1 MNETTPAPLGTP
13 RTNDPGGSGS
23 GMPVGRKYRPPEQSR
38 LGQWIDSCVLLLLV
52 FGALYAPVL
61 LGWTTPEARS
71 TEVGNPTWQTLHQSP
86 QMAAQ
91 WEKLGY
97 DPAKAAPLIG
107 SRFDYRVDPV
117 GLAATVLLLIGYFVF
132 VYVMSAREYREVIA
146 EKFGSSED
154 GAE

>member
-1 MNETTPAPLGTP
+1 MSETTPSRPATRRTDGQDKSEPGT
-13 RTNDPGGSGS
+13 RGA
-23 GMPVGRKYRPPEQSR
+23 RKYRPPEQSR
-38 LGQWIDSCVLLLLV
+38 VGQWIDSCVLLLLV

-61 LGWTTPEARS
+61 LGWTSPEARS
-71 TEVGNPTWQTLHQSP
+71 TEISNPTWQTLHQSP

-117 GLAATVLLLIGYFVF
+117 GLAATALLLVGYFVF
-132 VYVMSAREYREVIA
+132 VYVVSAREYREVIA

>member
-1 MNETTPAPLGTP
+1 MSETTPAPIEAHRADGPGRSTPGT
-13 RTNDPGGSGS
+13 RG
-23 GMPVGRKYRPPEQSR
+23 GRKYRPPEQSR

-71 TEVGNPTWQTLHQSP
+71 TEVSNPTWQTLHQSP

-97 DPAKAAPLIG
+97 DPAKAAPLIA

-117 GLAATVLLLIGYFVF
+117 GLAATALLLVGYFVF
-132 VYVMSAREYREVIA
+132 VYVVSAREYREVIA
-146 EKFGSSED
+146 EKFGSSEE